1 MISISI
7 QRAKDQVVAF
17 SVNGHAGYAEE
28 GYDIVCA
35 SVSAL
40 CINAVNAVL
49 SFTADRPEYEASD
62 GNMKFRLTKK
72 SCPETQL
79 LLESMILGLKS
90 VADQYPQF
98 VTIVD

>member
-7 QRAKDQVVAF
+7 QREEDQVVAF
-17 SVNGHAGYAEE
+17 SVTGHAGYAEE

-40 CINAVNAVL
+40 CINAVNSVL
-49 SFTADRPEYEASD
+49 TFTTDKPEYEASD
-62 GNMKFRLTKK
+62 GDMSFRLTNG
-72 SCPETQL
+72 SSPETQL

>member
-1 MISISI
+1 ME
-7 QRAKDQVVAF
+7 QN
-17 SVNGHAGYAEE
+17 SVFKKYPLLFELLAGVIF
-28 GYDIVCA
+28 G
-35 SVSAL
+35 
-40 CINAVNAVL
+40 AVNSVL

>member
-1 MISISI
+1 
-7 QRAKDQVVAF
+7 
-17 SVNGHAGYAEE
+17 
-28 GYDIVCA
+28 
-35 SVSAL
+35 
-40 CINAVNAVL
+40 
-49 SFTADRPEYEASD
+49 
-62 GNMKFRLTKK
+62 MKFRLTKK

>member
-7 QRAKDQVVAF
+7 QREKDQVVAF
-17 SVNGHAGYAEE
+17 SVMGHAGYADE

-40 CINAVNAVL
+40 CINAVNSVL
-49 SFTADRPEYEASD
+49 TFTSDMPKYEASD
-62 GNMKFRLTKK
+62 GNMSFRLTNG